1 MEADSMTGDEIRREL
16 DKPTTTVEVAG
27 RILGLSRNKAYESA
41 AKGEFPTLRFGK
53 SIRVPTLPPKKM
65 LGLEAA

>member
-1 MEADSMTGDEIRREL
+1 MLADDIKRALEE
-16 DKPTTTVEVAG
+16 PTTSVEVAR

-41 AKGEFPTLRFGK
+41 AKGEFPTIRFGK
-53 SIRVPTLPPKKM
+53 SIRVPTLPLKKM